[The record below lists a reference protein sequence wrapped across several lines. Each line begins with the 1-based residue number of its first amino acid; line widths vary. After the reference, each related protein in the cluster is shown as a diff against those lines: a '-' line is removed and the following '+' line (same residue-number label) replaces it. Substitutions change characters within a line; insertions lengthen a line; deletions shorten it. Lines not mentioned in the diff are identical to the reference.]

1 MLWTCILKPKKKI
14 NVTRLYVDIKLMCVL
29 FKLNIPKVEL
39 RKLKIFKKKTH
50 RYYEFCLLFII
61 NIFYIRLIITFPF
74 SFGPNWFDK
83 KNYYLHFARLLKYNK
98 LETKYVV
105 IY

>member
-1 MLWTCILKPKKKI
+1 MFVYTQKILINVMNMYIKAKKKKI
-14 NVTRLYVDIKLMCVL
+14 NVTRLYVDIKLMCLL

-61 NIFYIRLIITFPF
+61 NIFIL
-74 SFGPNWFDK
+74 G
-83 KNYYLHFARLLKYNK
+83 
-98 LETKYVV
+98 
-105 IY
+105 